1 VSSGSSGS
9 DLAAGLAALGQG
21 RWADAAAAL
30 EAAVDGD
37 ERPAAEA
44 LAALGDATWWLGPR
58 SRPACT
64 SAARRPS
71 TT

>member
-1 VSSGSSGS
+1 VSDESSGS

-21 RWADAAAAL
+21 RWAD
-30 EAAVDGD
+30 
-37 ERPAAEA
+37 A